1 MRYLIFAEVAEKE
14 GKPNLARLFRA
25 IAYAEQVH
33 ATNHYRELGMIRE
46 SPKNLEV
53 AIAGETYEVE
63 EMYPAYLSVAEL
75 QKEQG
80 RSAPSTTLSRPK
92 RSTPRCTSARKK
104 RRRKE
109 RIWSWV
115 RCTSAQFAGTPWRER
130 PPTTVPSA
138 GPQRKNSRRSER
150 RRECRKE
157 GFRLSVI
164 RLRSFGPKLPT
175 APSSSPRTL
184 GANG

>member
-1 MRYLIFAEVAEKE
+1 
-14 GKPNLARLFRA
+14 
-25 IAYAEQVH
+25 
-33 ATNHYRELGMIRE
+33 MIRE

-80 RSAPSTTLSRPK
+80 AK
-92 RSTPRCTSARKK
+92 RAFHYALEAEKIHAKMYQRAKEAGKK
-104 RRRKE
+104 G

-138 GPQRKNSRRSER
+138 GPQRK
-150 RRECRKE
+150 K
-157 GFRLSVI
+157 FKA
-164 RLRSFGPKLPT
+164 F
-175 APSSSPRTL
+175 
-184 GANG
+184 